1 MSDIKEKQTKPE
13 IQKKSKDQ
21 KKPVVVGGIVLAALV
36 VIGIVILIIWISS
49 WSYVTTDDAA
59 IEGTHVSV
67 SAKMMGRIASLTVDE
82 GSKIEKGQLLVQLDD
97 TDLQAQASQLQ
108 ASLNYTTL
116 NLELARI
123 NLDRT
128 KNDFERIKTVFKSG
142 NSTPEQFDH
151 ASKALDAANVQ
162 YSVGQ
167 AQIET
172 SKAQLGVVETQLTN
186 TKITA
191 PISGIIA
198 KRNYVP
204 GEVVQPGQ
212 PIFLINDLK
221 DVWIIANYEE
231 TKIRLIRPGQPAEIT
246 VDAYPDFKF
255 KGKVSILSAAI
266 VPPPFSIGES
276 TKTTQKVPI
285 KIVFDSIPDS
295 AKLMPGLSVEVTIKV
310 N

>member
-1 MSDIKEKQTKPE
+1 MSDIKEKTTEKNGKPE
-13 IQKKSKDQ
+13 NH
-21 KKPVVVGGIVLAALV
+21 KKPVLIGGIVLIALV
-36 VIGIVILIIWISS
+36 AIGIGILIFWIGS

-59 IEGTHVSV
+59 IEGSHVSV
-67 SAKMMGRIASLTVDE
+67 SSKIMGRIASLGADE
-82 GSKIEKGQLLVQLDD
+82 GSRVEKGQLLLQLDD
-97 TDLQAQASQLQ
+97 TDLRAQESQLE

-116 NLELARI
+116 SMDLARI
-123 NLDRT
+123 NLERT
-128 KNDFERIKTVFKSG
+128 KNDFDRIKTVFKSG
-142 NSTPEQFDH
+142 NSTPEQYDH

-162 YSVGQ
+162 YSIAQ

-172 SKAQLGVVETQLTN
+172 ARAQLGVVETQLTN
-186 TKITA
+186 TKIMA

-198 KRNYVP
+198 KRNYAP
-204 GEVVQPGQ
+204 GEVIQPGQ
-212 PIFLINDLK
+212 AIFLINDLK
-221 DVWIIANYEE
+221 DVWIIANFEE
-231 TKIRLIRPGQPAEIT
+231 TKIRLIRPDQPADIT

-255 KGKVSILSAAI
+255 KGRVAILSAAI

-285 KIVFDSIPDS
+285 KILFDSIPDS